1 MKKQD
6 ALKMDSQ
13 DDISWVK
20 NQFEYGKGDTSDK
33 IYFCGNSLGLQHKS
47 VRERINKHLD
57 QWKNSAV
64 ESHFSGDY
72 PWIKIQDDIK
82 LILKD
87 LLGCDT
93 SELAIMNALTVNLHL
108 LMVSFF
114 KPSKNRNKILIE
126 DNAFSSD
133 RYVVN
138 SHLKINNLDESSLL
152 LIKSNNKVI
161 NEEEIVDLIERN
173 NESLSLV
180 LLPGIQ
186 YYTGQQLDLEKISTV
201 CKKYNIILGVDF
213 AHAIG
218 NVEINLKK
226 LDIDFASWC
235 SYKYLNSG
243 PGGISG
249 IYINSRNLNK
259 SLLRLEG
266 WWGNKLSSRFEMNEN
281 YEPESSAE
289 GWVISNP
296 PVILMDIHLAS
307 IKIFKDVGLKKLFS
321 KSKLLTQFL
330 YDGLISIKDYSNY
343 FEIITPEDH
352 NKRGAQLSLYF
363 FKDAELIFSH
373 LNKKFVVDYR
383 KPNVLRVAPVPLY
396 NSYLEVYYFV
406 KELEK
411 IMYLC
416 ITPT

>member
-114 KPSKNRNKILIE
+114 KPSKKRNKILIE

-161 NEEEIVDLIERN
+161 NEDEIVDLIEIN

-186 YYTGQQLDLEKISTV
+186 YYTGQQLDLKKISSV

-226 LDIDFASWC
+226 LDVDFASWC

-266 WWGNKLSSRFEMNEN
+266 WWGNKLSSRFEMNED

-330 YDGLISIKDYSNY
+330 YDGLTSIKDYSNY
-343 FEIITPEDH
+343 FQIITPKDH

-406 KELEK
+406 KELENILK
-411 IMYLC
+411 
-416 ITPT
+416 TR

>member
-13 DDISWVK
+13 DDISWIK

-82 LILKD
+82 FILKD

-114 KPSKNRNKILIE
+114 KPTKKRNKILIE

-161 NEEEIVDLIERN
+161 NEEEIVDLIEIN

-186 YYTGQQLDLEKISTV
+186 YYTGQQLDLKKISSV

-226 LDIDFASWC
+226 LDVDFASWC

-266 WWGNKLSSRFEMNEN
+266 WWGNKLSSRFEMNED

-321 KSKLLTQFL
+321 KSKLLTKFL

-343 FEIITPEDH
+343 FEIITPKDH

-406 KELEK
+406 KELENILK
-411 IMYLC
+411 
-416 ITPT
+416 TR

>member
-1 MKKQD
+1 MKKED

-13 DDISWVK
+13 DDISWIK

-363 FKDAELIFSH
+363 FKNAELIFSH

-406 KELEK
+406 KELENILK
-411 IMYLC
+411 
-416 ITPT
+416 TR

>member
-296 PVILMDIHLAS
+296 AVILMDIHLAS

-406 KELEK
+406 KELENILK
-411 IMYLC
+411 
-416 ITPT
+416 TR

>member
-13 DDISWVK
+13 DDISWIK

-114 KPSKNRNKILIE
+114 KPSKKRNKILIE

-152 LIKSNNKVI
+152 LIKSNNKAI
-161 NEEEIVDLIERN
+161 NEEEIVDLIEIN

-186 YYTGQQLDLEKISTV
+186 YYTGQQLDLKKISSV
-201 CKKYNIILGVDF
+201 CKKYNIIFGVDF

-226 LDIDFASWC
+226 LDVDFASWC

-266 WWGNKLSSRFEMNEN
+266 WWGNKLSSRFEMNED

-307 IKIFKDVGLKKLFS
+307 IKIFKDVGFKKLFS

-330 YDGLISIKDYSNY
+330 YDGLTSIKDYSNY
-343 FEIITPEDH
+343 FEIITPKDH

-406 KELEK
+406 KELENILK
-411 IMYLC
+411 
-416 ITPT
+416 TR

>member
-13 DDISWVK
+13 DDISWIK

-114 KPSKNRNKILIE
+114 KPSKKRNKILIE

-161 NEEEIVDLIERN
+161 NEDEIVDLIEIN
-173 NESLSLV
+173 NESLCLV

-186 YYTGQQLDLEKISTV
+186 YYTGQQLDLKKISSV

-226 LDIDFASWC
+226 LDVDFASWC

-266 WWGNKLSSRFEMNEN
+266 WWGNKLSSRFEMNED

-307 IKIFKDVGLKKLFS
+307 IKIFKDVGFKKLFS

-330 YDGLISIKDYSNY
+330 YDGLTSIKDYSNY
-343 FEIITPEDH
+343 FEIITKIIYSFVIIEALPI
-352 NKRGAQLSLYF
+352 K
-363 FKDAELIFSH
+363 LI
-373 LNKKFVVDYR
+373 
-383 KPNVLRVAPVPLY
+383 LRSVFY
-396 NSYLEVYYFV
+396 NS
-406 KELEK
+406 
-411 IMYLC
+411 IWN
-416 ITPT
+416 T

>member
-13 DDISWVK
+13 DDISWIK

-114 KPSKNRNKILIE
+114 KPTKKRNKILIE

-161 NEEEIVDLIERN
+161 NEDEIVDLIEIN

-186 YYTGQQLDLEKISTV
+186 YYTGQQLDLKKISSV

-226 LDIDFASWC
+226 LDVDFASWC

-266 WWGNKLSSRFEMNEN
+266 WWGNKLSSRFEMNED

-330 YDGLISIKDYSNY
+330 YDGLTSIKDYSNY
-343 FEIITPEDH
+343 FQIITPKDH
-352 NKRGAQLSLYF
+352 DRRGAQLSLYF
-363 FKDAELIFSH
+363 FNDAELIFSH
-373 LNKKFVVDYR
+373 LNKKFVIDYR

-406 KELEK
+406 KELENILK
-411 IMYLC
+411 
-416 ITPT
+416 TR

>member
-1 MKKQD
+1 MKKED

-13 DDISWVK
+13 DDISWIK

-406 KELEK
+406 KELENILK
-411 IMYLC
+411 
-416 ITPT
+416 TR

>member
-20 NQFEYGKGDTSDK
+20 NKFEYGRGDTSDK

-82 LILKD
+82 FILKD

-114 KPSKNRNKILIE
+114 KPTKKRNKILIE

-161 NEEEIVDLIERN
+161 NEDEIVDLIEIN

-186 YYTGQQLDLEKISTV
+186 YYTGQQLDLKKISSV

-226 LDIDFASWC
+226 LDVDFASWC

-266 WWGNKLSSRFEMNEN
+266 WWGNKLSSRFEMNED

-330 YDGLISIKDYSNY
+330 YDGLTSIKDYSNY
-343 FEIITPEDH
+343 FEIITPKDH

-406 KELEK
+406 KELENILK
-411 IMYLC
+411 
-416 ITPT
+416 TR

>member
-307 IKIFKDVGLKKLFS
+307 IKIFKEVGLKKLFS

-330 YDGLISIKDYSNY
+330 YDGLTSIKDYSNY
-343 FEIITPEDH
+343 FEIITPKDH

-406 KELEK
+406 KELENILK
-411 IMYLC
+411 
-416 ITPT
+416 TR

>member
-20 NQFEYGKGDTSDK
+20 NQFEYGRGDTSDK

-82 LILKD
+82 FILKD

-114 KPSKNRNKILIE
+114 KPTKKRNKILIE

-161 NEEEIVDLIERN
+161 NEDEIVDLIEIN

-186 YYTGQQLDLEKISTV
+186 YYTGQQLDLKKISSV

-226 LDIDFASWC
+226 LDVDFASWC

-266 WWGNKLSSRFEMNEN
+266 WWGNKLSSRFEMNED

-307 IKIFKDVGLKKLFS
+307 IKIFKDVGFKKLFS

-330 YDGLISIKDYSNY
+330 YDGLTSIKDYSNY
-343 FEIITPEDH
+343 FEIITPKDH

-396 NSYLEVYYFV
+396 NSYVEVYYFV
-406 KELEK
+406 KELENILK
-411 IMYLC
+411 
-416 ITPT
+416 TR

>member
-13 DDISWVK
+13 DDISWIK

-201 CKKYNIILGVDF
+201 CKKYNIIIGVDF

-406 KELEK
+406 KELENILK
-411 IMYLC
+411 
-416 ITPT
+416 TR

>member
-82 LILKD
+82 FILKD

-114 KPSKNRNKILIE
+114 KPTKKRNKILIE

-161 NEEEIVDLIERN
+161 NEEEIVDLIEIN

-186 YYTGQQLDLEKISTV
+186 YYTGQQLDLKKISSV

-226 LDIDFASWC
+226 LDVDFASWC

-266 WWGNKLSSRFEMNEN
+266 WWGNKLSSRFEMNED

-330 YDGLISIKDYSNY
+330 YDGLTSIKDYSNY
-343 FEIITPEDH
+343 FEIITPKDH

-406 KELEK
+406 KELENILK
-411 IMYLC
+411 
-416 ITPT
+416 TR

>member
-1 MKKQD
+1 MKKED

-20 NQFEYGKGDTSDK
+20 NEFQYGRGHTSDK

-47 VRERINKHLD
+47 VKERINKHLE

-138 SHLKINNLDESSLL
+138 SHLKINNLDDSSLL

-307 IKIFKDVGLKKLFS
+307 IKIFKEVGLKKLFS

-330 YDGLISIKDYSNY
+330 YDGLTSIKDYSNY
-343 FEIITPEDH
+343 FEIITPKDH

-406 KELEK
+406 KELEDILK
-411 IMYLC
+411 
-416 ITPT
+416 TR

>member
-281 YEPESSAE
+281 YEPESNAE

-406 KELEK
+406 KELENILK
-411 IMYLC
+411 
-416 ITPT
+416 TR

>member
-161 NEEEIVDLIERN
+161 NEDEIVDLIEIN

-186 YYTGQQLDLEKISTV
+186 YYTGQQLDLKKISSV

-226 LDIDFASWC
+226 LDVDFASWC

-266 WWGNKLSSRFEMNEN
+266 WWGNKLSSRFEMNED

-330 YDGLISIKDYSNY
+330 YDGLTSIKDYSNY
-343 FEIITPEDH
+343 FQIITPKDH

-406 KELEK
+406 KELENILK
-411 IMYLC
+411 
-416 ITPT
+416 TR

>member
-13 DDISWVK
+13 DDISWIK

-82 LILKD
+82 FILKD

-114 KPSKNRNKILIE
+114 KPTKKRNKILIE

-161 NEEEIVDLIERN
+161 NEDEIVDLIEIN

-186 YYTGQQLDLEKISTV
+186 YYTGQQLDLKKISSV

-226 LDIDFASWC
+226 LDVDFASWC

-266 WWGNKLSSRFEMNEN
+266 WWGNKLSSRFEMNED

-307 IKIFKDVGLKKLFS
+307 IKIFKDVGFKKLFS

-330 YDGLISIKDYSNY
+330 YDGLTSIKDYSNY
-343 FEIITPEDH
+343 FEIITPKDH

-406 KELEK
+406 KELENILK
-411 IMYLC
+411 
-416 ITPT
+416 TR

>member
-13 DDISWVK
+13 DDISWIK

-114 KPSKNRNKILIE
+114 KPSKKRNKILIE

-266 WWGNKLSSRFEMNEN
+266 WWGNKLSSRFEMNED

-330 YDGLISIKDYSNY
+330 YDGLTSIKNYSNY
-343 FEIITPEDH
+343 FQIITPKDH

-406 KELEK
+406 KELENILK
-411 IMYLC
+411 
-416 ITPT
+416 TR

>member
-20 NQFEYGKGDTSDK
+20 NQFEYGRGDTSDK

-82 LILKD
+82 LILRD

-161 NEEEIVDLIERN
+161 NEDEIVDLIEIN

-186 YYTGQQLDLEKISTV
+186 YYTGQQLDLKKISSV

-226 LDIDFASWC
+226 LDVDFASWC

-266 WWGNKLSSRFEMNEN
+266 WWGNKLSSRFEMNED

-330 YDGLISIKDYSNY
+330 YDGLTSIKDYSNY
-343 FEIITPEDH
+343 FQIITPKDH
-352 NKRGAQLSLYF
+352 DRRGAQLSLYF
-363 FKDAELIFSH
+363 FNDAELIFSH
-373 LNKKFVVDYR
+373 LNKKFVIDYR

-406 KELEK
+406 KELENILK
-411 IMYLC
+411 
-416 ITPT
+416 TR

>member
-161 NEEEIVDLIERN
+161 NEDEIVDLIEIN

-186 YYTGQQLDLEKISTV
+186 YYTGQQLDLKKISSV

-218 NVEINLKK
+218 NVQINLKK

-266 WWGNKLSSRFEMNEN
+266 WWGNKLSSRFEMNED

-330 YDGLISIKDYSNY
+330 YDGLTSIKDYSNY
-343 FEIITPEDH
+343 FEIITPKDH

-406 KELEK
+406 KELENILK
-411 IMYLC
+411 
-416 ITPT
+416 TR

>member
-82 LILKD
+82 FILKD

-114 KPSKNRNKILIE
+114 KPTKKRNKILIE

-161 NEEEIVDLIERN
+161 NEEEIVDLIEIN

-186 YYTGQQLDLEKISTV
+186 YYTGQQLDLKKISSV

-226 LDIDFASWC
+226 LDVDFASWC

-249 IYINSRNLNK
+249 IYINSRNLTK

-266 WWGNKLSSRFEMNEN
+266 WWGNKLSSRFEMNED

-307 IKIFKDVGLKKLFS
+307 IKIFKDVGFKKLFS

-330 YDGLISIKDYSNY
+330 YDGLTSIKDYSNY
-343 FEIITPEDH
+343 FEIITPKDH

-406 KELEK
+406 KELENILK
-411 IMYLC
+411 
-416 ITPT
+416 TR

>member
-20 NQFEYGKGDTSDK
+20 NQFEYGSGDTSDK

-161 NEEEIVDLIERN
+161 NEDEIVDLIEIN

-186 YYTGQQLDLEKISTV
+186 YYTGQQLDLKKISSV

-226 LDIDFASWC
+226 LDVDFASWC

-266 WWGNKLSSRFEMNEN
+266 WWGNKLSSRFEMNED

-307 IKIFKDVGLKKLFS
+307 IKIFKDVGFKKLFS

-330 YDGLISIKDYSNY
+330 YDGLTSIKDYSNY
-343 FEIITPEDH
+343 FEIITPKDH

-396 NSYLEVYYFV
+396 NSYIEVYYFV
-406 KELEK
+406 KELENVLK
-411 IMYLC
+411 
-416 ITPT
+416 TR

>member
-1 MKKQD
+1 
-6 ALKMDSQ
+6 MDSQ

-161 NEEEIVDLIERN
+161 NEDEIVDLIEIN

-186 YYTGQQLDLEKISTV
+186 YYTGQQLDLKKISSV

-218 NVEINLKK
+218 NVQINLKK

-266 WWGNKLSSRFEMNEN
+266 WWGNKLSSRFEMNED

-330 YDGLISIKDYSNY
+330 YDGLTSIKDYSNY
-343 FEIITPEDH
+343 FEIITPKDH

-396 NSYLEVYYFV
+396 NSYIEVYYFV
-406 KELEK
+406 KELENILK
-411 IMYLC
+411 
-416 ITPT
+416 TR

>member
-1 MKKQD
+1 MKKED

-13 DDISWVK
+13 DDISWIK

-373 LNKKFVVDYR
+373 LNKKFVIDYR

-406 KELEK
+406 KELENILK
-411 IMYLC
+411 
-416 ITPT
+416 TR

>member
-20 NQFEYGKGDTSDK
+20 NQFEYGRGDTSDK

-161 NEEEIVDLIERN
+161 NEEEIIDLIERN
-173 NESLSLV
+173 KESLSLV

-186 YYTGQQLDLEKISTV
+186 YYTGQQLDLKKISSV

-226 LDIDFASWC
+226 LDVDFASWC

-266 WWGNKLSSRFEMNEN
+266 WWGNKLSSRFEMNED

-307 IKIFKDVGLKKLFS
+307 IKIFKDVGFKKLFS

-330 YDGLISIKDYSNY
+330 YDGLTSIKDYSNY
-343 FEIITPEDH
+343 FEIITPKDH

-406 KELEK
+406 KELENVLK
-411 IMYLC
+411 
-416 ITPT
+416 TR

>member
-114 KPSKNRNKILIE
+114 KPTKKRNKILIE

-161 NEEEIVDLIERN
+161 NEDEIVDLIEIN

-186 YYTGQQLDLEKISTV
+186 YYTGQQLDLKKISSV

-226 LDIDFASWC
+226 LDVDFASWC

-266 WWGNKLSSRFEMNEN
+266 WWGNKLSSRFEMNED

-330 YDGLISIKDYSNY
+330 YDGLTSIKDYSNY
-343 FEIITPEDH
+343 FQIITPKDH

-406 KELEK
+406 KELENILK
-411 IMYLC
+411 
-416 ITPT
+416 TR

>member
-20 NQFEYGKGDTSDK
+20 NQFEYGRGDTSDK

-82 LILKD
+82 FILKD

-114 KPSKNRNKILIE
+114 KPTKKRNKILIE

-161 NEEEIVDLIERN
+161 NEDEIVDLIEIN

-186 YYTGQQLDLEKISTV
+186 YYTGQQLDLKKISSV

-226 LDIDFASWC
+226 LDVDFASWC

-266 WWGNKLSSRFEMNEN
+266 WWGNKLSSRFEMNEH

-307 IKIFKDVGLKKLFS
+307 IKIFKGVGLKKLFS

-330 YDGLISIKDYSNY
+330 YDGLTSIKDYSNY
-343 FEIITPEDH
+343 FQIITPKDH

-396 NSYLEVYYFV
+396 NSYIEVYYFV
-406 KELEK
+406 KELENILK
-411 IMYLC
+411 
-416 ITPT
+416 TR

>member
-1 MKKQD
+1 
-6 ALKMDSQ
+6 MDSQ
-13 DDISWVK
+13 DDISWIK

-406 KELEK
+406 KELENILK
-411 IMYLC
+411 
-416 ITPT
+416 TR

>member
-20 NQFEYGKGDTSDK
+20 NQFEYGRGDTSDK

-82 LILKD
+82 FILKD

-114 KPSKNRNKILIE
+114 KPTKKRNKILIE

-161 NEEEIVDLIERN
+161 NEDEIVDLIEIN

-186 YYTGQQLDLEKISTV
+186 YYTGQQLDLKKISSV

-226 LDIDFASWC
+226 LDVDFASWC

-266 WWGNKLSSRFEMNEN
+266 WWGNKLSSRFEMNEH
-281 YEPESSAE
+281 YEPETSAE

-330 YDGLISIKDYSNY
+330 YDGLTSIKDYSKY
-343 FEIITPEDH
+343 FQIITPKDH

-373 LNKKFVVDYR
+373 LNKKFVIDYR

-406 KELEK
+406 KELENILK
-411 IMYLC
+411 
-416 ITPT
+416 TR

>member
-13 DDISWVK
+13 DDISWIK

-266 WWGNKLSSRFEMNEN
+266 WWGNKLSSRFEMNED

-406 KELEK
+406 KELENILK
-411 IMYLC
+411 
-416 ITPT
+416 TR

>member
-20 NQFEYGKGDTSDK
+20 NQFEYGRGDTSDK

-114 KPSKNRNKILIE
+114 KPSKKRNKILIE

-161 NEEEIVDLIERN
+161 NEDEIVDLIEIN

-186 YYTGQQLDLEKISTV
+186 YYTGQQLDLKKISSV

-226 LDIDFASWC
+226 LDVDFASWC

-266 WWGNKLSSRFEMNEN
+266 WWGNKLSSRFEMNED

-330 YDGLISIKDYSNY
+330 YDGLTSIKDYSNY
-343 FEIITPEDH
+343 FQIITPKDH

-406 KELEK
+406 KELENILK
-411 IMYLC
+411 
-416 ITPT
+416 TR

>member
-20 NQFEYGKGDTSDK
+20 NQFEYGKGDSSDK

-406 KELEK
+406 KELENILK
-411 IMYLC
+411 
-416 ITPT
+416 TR

>member
-13 DDISWVK
+13 DDISWIK

-72 PWIKIQDDIK
+72 PWIKIQDEIK
-82 LILKD
+82 LILRD

-161 NEEEIVDLIERN
+161 NEDEIVDLIEIN

-186 YYTGQQLDLEKISTV
+186 YYTGQQLDLKKISSV

-226 LDIDFASWC
+226 LDVDFASWC

-266 WWGNKLSSRFEMNEN
+266 WWGNKLSSRFEMNED

-330 YDGLISIKDYSNY
+330 YDGLTSIKDYSNY
-343 FEIITPEDH
+343 FQIITPKDH

-406 KELEK
+406 KELENILK
-411 IMYLC
+411 
-416 ITPT
+416 TR

>member
-161 NEEEIVDLIERN
+161 NEDEIVDLIEIN

-186 YYTGQQLDLEKISTV
+186 YYTGQQLDLKKISSV

-226 LDIDFASWC
+226 LDVDFASWC

-266 WWGNKLSSRFEMNEN
+266 WWGNKLSSRFEMNEH

-330 YDGLISIKDYSNY
+330 YDGLTSIKDYSNY
-343 FEIITPEDH
+343 FQIITPKDH
-352 NKRGAQLSLYF
+352 DRRGAQLSLYF
-363 FKDAELIFSH
+363 FNDAELIFSH
-373 LNKKFVVDYR
+373 LNKKFVIDYR

-406 KELEK
+406 KELENILK
-411 IMYLC
+411 
-416 ITPT
+416 TR

>member
-13 DDISWVK
+13 DDISWIK
-20 NQFEYGKGDTSDK
+20 NQFEYGKGDTSEK

-161 NEEEIVDLIERN
+161 NEDEIVDLIEIN

-186 YYTGQQLDLEKISTV
+186 YYTGQQLDLKKISSV

-226 LDIDFASWC
+226 LDVDFASWC

-266 WWGNKLSSRFEMNEN
+266 WWGNKLSSRFEMNED

-307 IKIFKDVGLKKLFS
+307 IKIFKDVGFKKLFS

-330 YDGLISIKDYSNY
+330 YDGLTSIKDYSNY
-343 FEIITPEDH
+343 FQIITPKDH

-406 KELEK
+406 KELENILK
-411 IMYLC
+411 
-416 ITPT
+416 TR

>member
-20 NQFEYGKGDTSDK
+20 NQFEYGSGDISDK

-82 LILKD
+82 FILKD

-114 KPSKNRNKILIE
+114 KPTKKRNKILIE

-161 NEEEIVDLIERN
+161 NEDEIVDLIEIN

-186 YYTGQQLDLEKISTV
+186 YYTGQQLDLKKISSV

-226 LDIDFASWC
+226 LDVDFASWC

-266 WWGNKLSSRFEMNEN
+266 WWGNKLTSRFEMNED

-307 IKIFKDVGLKKLFS
+307 IKIFKDVGFKKLFS

-330 YDGLISIKDYSNY
+330 YDGLTSIKDYSNY
-343 FEIITPEDH
+343 FEIITPKDH

-396 NSYLEVYYFV
+396 NSYIEVYYFV
-406 KELEK
+406 KELENILK
-411 IMYLC
+411 
-416 ITPT
+416 TR